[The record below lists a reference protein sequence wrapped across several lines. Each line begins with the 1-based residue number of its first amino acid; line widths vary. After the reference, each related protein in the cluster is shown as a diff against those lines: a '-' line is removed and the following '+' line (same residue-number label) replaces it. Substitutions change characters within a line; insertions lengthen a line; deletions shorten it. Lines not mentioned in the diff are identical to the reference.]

1 MIIAVDAAG
10 GDHYPKNPVLGALAA
25 IKEFERLTILLVG
38 PKKLVQ
44 NELSKHSFDQDR
56 IQVVDSPEIVEM
68 TDSASAALK
77 QKPNSSIAKGIS
89 MHKQGQCHGFVRD
102 RKSVV

>member
-38 PKKLVQ
+38 PKNWFKMNLVSI
-44 NELSKHSFDQDR
+44 LLIR
-56 IQVVDSPEIVEM
+56 IEFR
-68 TDSASAALK
+68 L
-77 QKPNSSIAKGIS
+77 
-89 MHKQGQCHGFVRD
+89 
-102 RKSVV
+102 

>member
-44 NELSKHSFDQDR
+44 DELSKHTFR
-56 IQVVDSPEIVEM
+56 
-68 TDSASAALK
+68 
-77 QKPNSSIAKGIS
+77 
-89 MHKQGQCHGFVRD
+89 
-102 RKSVV
+102 